1 MVIDVRRLFENPGE
15 RLEISGVI
23 SEERLSEISGYEF
36 LPPVEVKG
44 AAESRAGIVTMH
56 YTVNAR
62 LNAECGR
69 CLGRFVK
76 DFSFDFE
83 HIIVR
88 SLQGEDTGD
97 YVVALCDR
105 VDLDELGI
113 SDLLPEMPSKLLCR
127 EDCKGLCP
135 KCGADLNESNCGCK
149 DRYSQ
154 DVFAEGMHLPL

>member
-15 RLEISGVI
+15 KLDIDGEISRGRLE
-23 SEERLSEISGYEF
+23 EISGYEF

-44 AAESRAGIVTMH
+44 TAESRAGIVTMR

-69 CLGRFVK
+69 CLGRFIK
-76 DFSFDFE
+76 DFSFEFE

-88 SLQGEDTGD
+88 ELYGEDTGD
-97 YVVALCDR
+97 YVVAVGDK

-113 SDLLPEMPSKLLCR
+113 SDLLPEMPSKLLCK

-135 KCGADLNESNCGCK
+135 KCGADLNESDCGCERL
-149 DRYSQ
+149 DS
-154 DVFAEGMHLPL
+154 